1 MKAMSKFWTALV
13 VGVAVMAVSTHSWA
27 GPLTINTTTWATLSG
42 LIGPGVPTAPPLVDY
57 FDFSPATPGFDGEI
71 ASAVFYGAGAASGLY
86 VYAYQLKLY
95 STSSAGHLS
104 GVSFDLLTPIA
115 PVPVGGFEV
124 YQVPDPAIL
133 LGPADPN
140 TGLLPYP
147 IGATWALNEPPTT
160 SQVSFITSIFRDN
173 QDSGAHDPLGD
184 VDPPHEDI
192 TSYLWVFFHPL
203 PPTTIAVNMK
213 DGGPDLR
220 TPLVYTPSPE
230 PSAIV
235 LFGFGIMGL
244 VGIWRRRK

>member
-1 MKAMSKFWTALV
+1 
-13 VGVAVMAVSTHSWA
+13 MAVSTHSWA
-27 GPLTINTTTWATLSG
+27 APLTINTTTWATLSG
-42 LIGPGVPTAPPLVDY
+42 LIGPGVPTAPLLVDY
-57 FDFSPATPGFDGEI
+57 FDFYPATPGFDGEI
-71 ASAVFYGAGAASGLY
+71 ASAVFFGAGAASGLY

-115 PVPVGGFEV
+115 PVLVGGAHV

-133 LGPADPN
+133 LGPANPN
-140 TGLLPYP
+140 THLTV
-147 IGATWALNEPPTT
+147 ASWTLNLPPTT
-160 SQVSFITSIFRDN
+160 SQVSFTTSIDRDD
-173 QDSGAHDPLGD
+173 QDLDAHDPSGD
-184 VDPPHEDI
+184 VDPPYEDI

-220 TPLVYTPSPE
+220 APLVYTPSPE

>member
-1 MKAMSKFWTALV
+1 
-13 VGVAVMAVSTHSWA
+13 MAVSTHSWA

-42 LIGPGVPTAPPLVDY
+42 LIGGGVPTAPTLVDY
-57 FDFSPATPGFDGEI
+57 FDFYPETPGFDGEI
-71 ASAVFYGAGAASGLY
+71 ASAVFFGAGAASGLY

-104 GVSFDLLTPIA
+104 GFSFDLLTPIA
-115 PVPVGGFEV
+115 PVLVGGAHV

-133 LGPADPN
+133 LGPANPN
-140 TGLLPYP
+140 THLT
-147 IGATWALNEPPTT
+147 AASWALNLPPTT
-160 SQVSFITSIFRDN
+160 SQVSFTTSIYRDD
-173 QDSGAHDPLGD
+173 QDGGVHDPLGD
-184 VDPPHEDI
+184 SDPPHEDI

-203 PPTTIAVNMK
+203 PPTTIAANMK

-220 TPLVYTPSPE
+220 NPLVYTPSPE

>member
-13 VGVAVMAVSTHSWA
+13 VGVAVMAVSIPSWA
-27 GPLTINTTTWATLSG
+27 GPLNINTTNWATLSG
-42 LIGPGVPTAPPLVDY
+42 LIGGGVPDAPPLVDY
-57 FDFSPATPGFDGEI
+57 FDFYPATPGFDGEI

-95 STSSAGHLS
+95 STSSAGYLS

-115 PVPVGGFEV
+115 PVPVGGFHV

-133 LGPADPN
+133 LGSAAPN
-140 TGLLPYP
+140 TGLSS
-147 IGATWALNEPPTT
+147 ATWALSTLDR
-160 SQVSFITSIFRDN
+160 SQVSFNLSIFRDD
-173 QDSGAHDPLGD
+173 QDEGAHDPAGD
-184 VDPPHEDI
+184 SDLPYEDI
-192 TSYLWVFFHPL
+192 VSYLWVFFHPL
-203 PPTTIAVNMK
+203 PPTTISANMK

-220 TPLVYTPSPE
+220 NPLVYTPSPE

-244 VGIWRRRK
+244 MGIWRRRGSKR

>member
-42 LIGPGVPTAPPLVDY
+42 LIGGGVPTAPTLVDY
-57 FDFSPATPGFDGEI
+57 FDFDPETPGFDGEI
-71 ASAVFYGAGAASGLY
+71 ASAVFFGAGAASGLY
-86 VYAYQLKLY
+86 VYAYQLKFY

-104 GVSFDLLTPIA
+104 GVSFNLLTPIA
-115 PVPVGGFEV
+115 PVPVGDAHV
-124 YQVPDPAIL
+124 YQVPDPMIL
-133 LGPADPN
+133 LGSANPN
-140 TGLLPYP
+140 THLT
-147 IGATWALNEPPTT
+147 AASWTLNLPPTT
-160 SQVSFITSIFRDN
+160 SQVSFTTAIDRDD
-173 QDSGAHDPLGD
+173 QDLGAHDPPGD
-184 VDPPHEDI
+184 DDPPYEDI

-213 DGGPDLR
+213 DGGSDLR
-220 TPLVYTPSPE
+220 NPLVYTPSPE

>member
-27 GPLTINTTTWATLSG
+27 GPLTINTTTWSTLSG
-42 LIGPGVPTAPPLVDY
+42 LIGPGVPTAPPLVDF
-57 FDFSPATPGFDGEI
+57 FDFFPATPGFDGEI

-104 GVSFDLLTPIA
+104 GFSFDLLTPIA
-115 PVPVGGFEV
+115 PVLVGGAHV
-124 YQVPDPAIL
+124 YQVPDPGIL
-133 LGPADPN
+133 LGPANPN
-140 TGLLPYP
+140 TNLT
-147 IGATWALNEPPTT
+147 AASWALNLPPTT
-160 SQVSFITSIFRDN
+160 SQVSFTTAIYRDD
-173 QDSGAHDPLGD
+173 QDEGFHDPLGD
-184 VDPPHEDI
+184 VDPPYEDI

-220 TPLVYTPSPE
+220 NPLVYTPSPE

>member
-13 VGVAVMAVSTHSWA
+13 VGVAVIAVSTHSWA

-57 FDFSPATPGFDGEI
+57 FDFFPATPGFDGEI

-95 STSSAGHLS
+95 STSSAGYLS
-104 GVSFDLLTPIA
+104 GISFDLLTPIA
-115 PVPVGGFEV
+115 PVLVGGAHV

-133 LGPADPN
+133 LGPANPN
-140 TGLLPYP
+140 THLT
-147 IGATWALNEPPTT
+147 AASWALNLPPTT
-160 SQVSFITSIFRDN
+160 SQVSFTTAIYRDD
-173 QDSGAHDPLGD
+173 QDLGAHDPPGD
-184 VDPPHEDI
+184 VDPPYEDI

-203 PPTTIAVNMK
+203 PPTTIAANMK

-220 TPLVYTPSPE
+220 NPLVYTPSPE